1 MTTMTAYPAA
11 VQSYVPTYGSPEP
24 YPPNGPPPPQR
35 PSWVKYIAL
44 GLGGVALIAAT
55 ALTTLGISNVTR
67 QTNPTQ
73 ATSTQTTVEPPAQIF
88 NTRDIGWCRE
98 YQLQAEKV
106 ADQRKTLGW
115 PRDVTARDVRA
126 SDWTP
131 DEAKANRDFARY
143 LALLTDETMQ
153 GLRNRAENP
162 AIRTLI
168 NTAMVSTNSLAQ
180 VIRDG
185 TYVPTDYSL
194 LRTSAASSI
203 ALDDICQEIVRG

>member
-67 QTNPTQ
+67 QTNPPQ
-73 ATSTQTTVEPPAQIF
+73 ATSTQTTVEPPAQTF
-88 NTRDIGWCRE
+88 NAADIGWCRE
-98 YQLQAEKV
+98 YQAR
-106 ADQRKTLGW
+106 ADNTNEQRKARGW
-115 PRDVTARDVRA
+115 PRDITARDVRA

-131 DEAKANRDFARY
+131 DEAKANQDFGRYVELLAGDPLPSLRD
-143 LALLTDETMQ
+143 
-153 GLRNRAENP
+153 RAANP
-162 AIRTLI
+162 AIRSLI
-168 NTAMVSTNSLAQ
+168 NTEMVSTNSLLQ
-180 VIRDG
+180 IIRDG
-185 TYVPTDYSL
+185 AYVPSDYSL
-194 LRTSAASSI
+194 LRTVAASSI
-203 ALDDICQEIVRG
+203 ALDDICQEIGRG